1 MKTIGKDFGDV
12 ARKTYAVASGA
23 LGNGNT
29 CVVNSDGTVSV
40 VSGASSSVGTAVVF
54 NSSVS
59 YSIGSVFDS
68 NSNRVVVAYKNVGD
82 AQKGYAIVGSVSGSS
97 ITFGTGVVFE
107 NGGEIRDDAIS
118 LAFDSNSNK
127 VVIAYKD
134 ANYKGSA
141 IVGTVASG
149 DNSISFGT
157 AVVFH
162 NATVGPQLDVC
173 FDTNENK
180 VVIIYTIA
188 GTYPGKAI
196 VGTVSGTAISFAAE
210 VAMEAGETTNISCTF
225 DSNSNKVVVGY
236 RDNDDSSKSK
246 CIVGTVASGQIS
258 FGTAVVWRTTITSKA
273 FVVFDDNSNKVVI
286 VFKGGATPDGG
297 DGDKGSMIV
306 GTVSSTSISF
316 GTAAIF
322 YNAAINYLSATWDS
336 TSNVVIAGYEVG
348 SDYPVTTGT
357 VSGTSI
363 SFSAQTAL
371 GVNAHRASPT
381 FDSNSNKIVWSYDP
395 DAGTRV
401 GTSKV
406 MTIGSTTLTSENF
419 IGISNAAYAAGQTA
433 TIQVAGAINTGQSSL
448 TAGQQYFVQGDGTL
462 GLSADDPSVIAGT
475 AVSATD
481 IIVKG

>member
-1 MKTIGKDFGDV
+1 MNVFGKVQAEANSEVF
-12 ARKTYAVASGA
+12 AVASGA
-23 LGNGNT
+23 IATDKT
-29 CVVNSDGTVSV
+29 CIVNSDGTVSV
-40 VSGASSSVGTAVVF
+40 VSGSSSCVGTAVVF

-82 AQKGYAIVGSVSGSS
+82 AQKGYAVVGSVSGSS

-162 NATVGPQLDVC
+162 NATVGPLLDVC

-196 VGTVSGTAISFAAE
+196 VGTVSGTSISFAAE

-258 FGTAVVWRTTITSKA
+258 FGTAVVWRATITSKA

-322 YNAAINYLSATWDS
+322 YNAAINILSATWDS
-336 TSNVVIAGYEVG
+336 TSNVVIAGYKVG

-371 GVNAHRASPT
+371 GVNVYRASPT
-381 FDSNSNKIVWSYDP
+381 FDSNSNRIVWSYDP

-406 MTIGSTTLTSENF
+406 MTIGSTNLTSENF
-419 IGISNAAYAAGQTA
+419 IGISNAAYADTQTA
-433 TIQVAGAINTGQSSL
+433 TIQAGGAVNTGQSSL
-448 TAGQQYFVQGDGTL
+448 TIGQQYFVQGDGTL

-475 AVSATD
+475 AVSATN